1 MYLGEETRDKV
12 NKKGIFYSIFEDL
25 QATRSWFDYVQYV
38 GKNFL
43 FDIRSS
49 KTISSVLVMGKML
62 CLRISNF
69 LGFVYIESHLT
80 LYRKT
85 RRSEGWNDSEI
96 TNGLSN

>member
-1 MYLGEETRDKV
+1 MYLGEEARDKV

-69 LGFVYIESHLT
+69 SGFVYIESHLT

-85 RRSEGWNDSEI
+85 SK
-96 TNGLSN
+96 T